1 MKRQSGII
9 LLSVIS
15 LLMIGT
21 AFEMQRYANFCER
34 QTMYRLIIAAFE
46 HPEQT
51 VDAVTS
57 RPTPDSK
64 LQSAPT
70 EGRPSMQRRS
80 PLDEK

>member
-21 AFEMQRYANFCER
+21 AFE
-34 QTMYRLIIAAFE
+34 

-64 LQSAPT
+64 VQSVTT
-70 EGRPSMQRRS
+70 EGRPSLQQRS

>member
-21 AFEMQRYANFCER
+21 AFEMQRYANFQER
-34 QTMYRLIIAAFE
+34 QTMYQLIIAAFE

-51 VDAVTS
+51 VDAVTN
-57 RPTPDSK
+57 RPEPDSK
-64 LQSAPT
+64 LQSAPA
-70 EGRPSMQRRS
+70 EGRPSLQQRRS
-80 PLDEK
+80 LDEK